1 MADCNEKWNKLVN
14 IANLRQSRLE
24 KNLAKLEQQQNDDY
38 NRWTIR
44 SGRASELLDKFESQL
59 PSVDKPLAMQLEEV
73 EKQEREFDV
82 RICQMVFIVFQMFL
96 E

>member
-82 RICQMVFIVFQMFL
+82 RICQMVFIVFKMFL